1 MSKTP
6 DIEKQ
11 MYGMIEYLSKED
23 LVDLVRDAL
32 VMKTDTIEN
41 AIKSSTLIKIRIA
54 EALSSPEVIEAY
66 FNSLLGEVPPPNTDS
81 NGE

>member
-11 MYGMIEYLSKED
+11 MYGMIEFLSKED

-41 AIKSSTLIKIRIA
+41 AIKSSTQIKIRIA
-54 EALSSPEVIEAY
+54 ETLSSPEVIEAY
-66 FNSLLGEVPPPNTDS
+66 FNSLLGEVPSHDTES
-81 NGE
+81 NNE